1 MSEACAITVLD
12 EVRAVFVEHSWPWAR
27 EHAGAIARLW
37 ADARRTRPQMFDGEV
52 LLATAPRRYGPVLD
66 LRFFPV
72 RFSAFFAFKEAGFPD
87 ESVVNVFAMAAL
99 RCRDGRFLLGEMGA
113 HTANPGQIYF
123 PSGTPDR
130 SDVTPGGA
138 VDLAGSVLRE
148 LAEETGLEPAGDAV
162 AGDWHVL
169 HQPGQIA
176 LMRPISFPAD
186 SSDVLARVR
195 GTLAAQT
202 EPEFTAVSA
211 WLPAAAAADPRL
223 PGFMRAYLDWRAQG
237 QDAEGDQP
245 AG

>member
-1 MSEACAITVLD
+1 VSADCEITVLED
-12 EVRAVFVEHSWPWAR
+12 VRASFEERSWPWAH

-37 ADARRTRPQMFDGEV
+37 DDARRTRPQMFDGEV
-52 LLATAPRRYGPVLD
+52 LLAKAPRRNGPVLE

-87 ESVVNVFAMAAL
+87 ESAVNVFAMAAV

-130 SDVTPGGA
+130 SDMTPGGA

-162 AGDWHVL
+162 VGDWHML

>member
-12 EVRAVFVEHSWPWAR
+12 EVRAVFVEHSWPWER

-52 LLATAPRRYGPVLD
+52 LLAKAPRRNGPVLE

-87 ESVVNVFAMAAL
+87 ESVVNVFAMAAVH
-99 RCRDGRFLLGEMGA
+99 CRDGRFLLGEMGV

-130 SDVTPGGA
+130 SDVTPRGA

-162 AGDWHVL
+162 AGDWHML

-195 GTLAAQT
+195 RTLTAQA